1 LFFQTFGT
9 DSVECARARGKDDY
23 AAFAEEGAEG
33 KKGAAAAAAAAEGVP
48 TTKAKGKGKTKA

>member
-1 LFFQTFGT
+1 MLFPTFET
-9 DSVECARARGKDDY
+9 DCVDCTRARGKDDY

-48 TTKAKGKGKTKA
+48 TTKAKGKGKAKA